1 MCLEEL
7 LEVFT
12 RNSDVNIIV
21 DLNGNA
27 DSVALSD
34 AKAAVEDNLVLD
46 VMLGDRLLEHS
57 YNLLRALQ
65 KARGANTYLYD

>member
-34 AKAAVEDNLVLD
+34 AKAAGEDNLVLD